1 MSKIIDSFFKTT
13 EKPEMG
19 RSGKVIY
26 TLLGLIG
33 TAFLIT
39 AYYTKNQLLHQI
51 GASAGI
57 LGIVAVAAATR
68 IRKIGWK
75 EYMLIWLRR
84 DIAIVFVWI
93 LLLCIWIKDTTA

>member
-1 MSKIIDSFFKTT
+1 M
-13 EKPEMG
+13 
-19 RSGKVIY
+19 
-26 TLLGLIG
+26 
-33 TAFLIT
+33 
-39 AYYTKNQLLHQI
+39 
-51 GASAGI
+51 
-57 LGIVAVAAATR
+57 VAVAAATR